1 MRQALLTLFWQVL
14 ITITYT
20 QSPMCAGLD
29 LKNVRLEG
37 RGFALSLAILLTA
50 CATTGPA
57 PYAAETPD
65 ADPPDLACALPGN
78 CVSSLGSGGLAALQY
93 AGTPSRAMELL
104 QATVA
109 TFTEASV
116 VRTQPLAMRV
126 IFTTPAGFRD
136 QVDFLIDPQ
145 AQRIDFRSRSLFG
158 LFDWGKN
165 RSRMLEFKNR
175 FEQKARL

>member
-1 MRQALLTLFWQVL
+1 MKSVRVKSRAVVLLPALL
-14 ITITYT
+14 
-20 QSPMCAGLD
+20 
-29 LKNVRLEG
+29 
-37 RGFALSLAILLTA
+37 LAACTA
-50 CATTGPA
+50 TGPA

-65 ADPPDLACALPGN
+65 ADPPDLACPLPGN
-78 CVSSLGSGGLAALQY
+78 CVSSLGSDGMAALQY

-136 QVDFLIDPQ
+136 QVDFLIAPQ

-165 RSRMLEFKNR
+165 RSRMLEFKSR
-175 FEQKARL
+175 FEQKSRL